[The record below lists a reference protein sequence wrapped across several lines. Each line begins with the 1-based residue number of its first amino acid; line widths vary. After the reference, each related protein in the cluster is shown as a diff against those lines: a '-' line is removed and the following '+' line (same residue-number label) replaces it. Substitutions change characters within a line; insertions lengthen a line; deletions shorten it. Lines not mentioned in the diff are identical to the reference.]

1 MLTRSRQQGVSLIEL
16 MVALGI
22 SLVLLLGMT
31 RFLSTSLTSNAS
43 TMKAARLNQELRA
56 IMLLIS
62 RDVRRAGYW
71 GNASSGVGVGAASY
85 SNPFGTV
92 NTATAGCILYSYDRD
107 GDGSQDSDEQYG
119 VLLSSGVAMLRSGGT
134 DYTCTLGANN
144 SWEALSDSNV
154 TSITTLTFSLNTSNP
169 PYYVSGS
176 SGPNVVMR
184 TVTITLA
191 GQLKN
196 DSSVKLTLTETVK
209 LENDLFQA
217 S

>member
-31 RFLSTSLTSNAS
+31 RFLSTSLNSNAS

-71 GNASSGVGVGAASY
+71 GNASSGVGVGAAAY

-92 NTATAGCILYSYDRD
+92 DTATAGCILYSYDRN
-107 GDGSQDSDEQYG
+107 GDGSQDSGEQYG
-119 VLLSSGVAMLRSGGT
+119 MLLSDGVAMLRSGGS
-134 DYTCTLGANN
+134 DYSCTPGANN

-154 TSITTLTFSLNTSNP
+154 TTISTLTFSLATSS
-169 PYYVSGS
+169 PYYASGS
-176 SGPNVVMR
+176 SGPNVLTR

-191 GQLKN
+191 GELKN
-196 DSSVKLTLTETVK
+196 DSSVKQTLTETVK

>member
-1 MLTRSRQQGVSLIEL
+1 MLSRSRQHGVSLIEL
-16 MVALGI
+16 MVSVGI
-22 SLVLLLGMT
+22 GLVLLLGMT
-31 RFLSTSLTSNAS
+31 SFLTTSLTSNAS

-71 GNASSGVGVGAASY
+71 GNASSGVGVGSAAY
-85 SNPFGTV
+85 SNPFSTV

-107 GDGSQDSDEQYG
+107 GDGSLDSDEQYG
-119 VLLSSGVAMLRSGGT
+119 VLLSSGTALLRSGGS
-134 DYTCTLGANN
+134 DYSCTPGANN

-154 TSITTLTFSLNTSNP
+154 TTIGTLSFSLATST
-169 PYYVSGS
+169 PYYQSGS

-196 DSSVKLTLTETVK
+196 DSSVKQTLTETVK

>member
-1 MLTRSRQQGVSLIEL
+1 MLTRSRQRGISLIEL
-16 MVALGI
+16 MVSVGI

-31 RFLSTSLTSNAS
+31 SFLTTSLKSNTS

-71 GNASSGVGVGAASY
+71 GNASSGVGVGSAAY

-92 NTATAGCILYSYDRD
+92 NVATPGCLLYSYDRD
-107 GDGSQDSDEQYG
+107 GDGSQGSAEQYG
-119 VLLSSGVAMLRSGGT
+119 VLLSGGVALLRSGGS
-134 DYTCTLGANN
+134 DYSCTPGVNN
-144 SWEALSDSNV
+144 SWEALSDSKV
-154 TSITTLTFSLNTSNP
+154 TTIGTLSFSLAST
-169 PYYVSGS
+169 PYYLSGT
-176 SGPNVVMR
+176 SGPNILTR

-196 DSSVKLTLTETVK
+196 DSSVKQTLTETVK

>member
-1 MLTRSRQQGVSLIEL
+1 MLTRSRQKGVSLIEL

-43 TMKAARLNQELRA
+43 TMKATRLNQELRA

-71 GNASSGVGVGAASY
+71 GNASSGIGVGSAAY

-107 GDGSQDSDEQYG
+107 GDGSQDGDEQYG
-119 VLLSSGVAMLRSGGT
+119 VLLSGGVALLRSGGSG
-134 DYTCTLGANN
+134 YSCTPGANN
-144 SWEALSDSNV
+144 TWEALSDSNV
-154 TSITTLTFSLNTSNP
+154 TTIGTLTFSLAST
-169 PYYVSGS
+169 PYYLSGS
-176 SGPNVVMR
+176 SGPNVLTR

-191 GQLKN
+191 GQLKS
-196 DSSVKLTLTETVK
+196 DSSVKQTLTETVK